1 MNTVNIQNTENR
13 EITETL
19 AVLERHLNAF
29 RLGDVDLTVQD
40 YAPDAIIIN
49 GTDTVIRGTDQ
60 IRETFINVYRDFFPE
75 GTREIS
81 IEEKTVYGEVAYIRW
96 SATNAKMATDTLI
109 VKNNKIVVQTF
120 ACHFGNESQK

>member
-81 IEEKTVYGEVAYIRW
+81 IEEKTVYGDVAYIR
-96 SATNAKMATDTLI
+96 
-109 VKNNKIVVQTF
+109 
-120 ACHFGNESQK
+120 